1 MPFEPNVVRL
11 WRALPR
17 EARLEAAHSF
27 WERPTEEAAVAAAQ
41 EIVKILRVRPQ
52 AFHKVPLDQRVR
64 AVAGLAAPPDTLAE
78 ALLISLHVDA
88 RRDLLVA
95 FLDALAI
102 PHEEG
107 MIDDESDDF
116 DPPAAEAVR
125 AALPALLERFP
136 AAQIAVYW
144 NALWLQD
151 GERWAALAE
160 VVDELSAAAG

>member
-11 WRALPR
+11 WRALSR
-17 EARLEAAHSF
+17 EARLEAARGF

-52 AFHKVPLDQRVR
+52 AFHKVPLEQRVR

-88 RRDLLVA
+88 RRPLLVA
-95 FLDALAI
+95 FLDALGIA
-102 PHEEG
+102 HEDG
-107 MIDDESDDF
+107 LIDEEEDF
-116 DPPAAEAVR
+116 EAPRADAVR
-125 AALPALLERFP
+125 SALPALVASFP
-136 AAQIAVYW
+136 VDQIRVYW

-151 GERWAALAE
+151 TERWNALAE
-160 VVDELSAAAG
+160 VVDELPAGAG

>member
-11 WRALPR
+11 WRALSR
-17 EARLEAAHSF
+17 AARLEAARGF

-52 AFHKVPLDQRVR
+52 AFHKVPLEQRVR
-64 AVAGLAAPPDTLAE
+64 AVAGLATPPDGLAE

-88 RRDLLVA
+88 RQALLVA
-95 FLDALAI
+95 FLDALGI

-107 MIDDESDDF
+107 MLDEEEDF
-116 DPPAAEAVR
+116 EPPRAEAVR
-125 AALPALLERFP
+125 AALPELLARFP
-136 AAQIAVYW
+136 ADEIHVYW

-151 GERWAALAE
+151 PKRWGALAQ
-160 VVDELSAAAG
+160 VVDELPANAG

>member
-107 MIDDESDDF
+107 MISEEDDF
-116 DPPAAEAVR
+116 EPPTAAAVR
-125 AALPALLERFP
+125 GALPALLARFP
-136 AAQIAVYW
+136 AEQIAVYW

-160 VVDELSAAAG
+160 VVDELPAAAG